1 MVGNGRLAELQH
13 ALDINLCYLLIGAG
27 DCHARVSCS
36 RFQGYAANGKVSPL
50 ELEFGHILCRGE
62 RFAYGSGYLVKVD
75 HIAVAQSARIFCNNS
90 EHLGVAM
97 PDEVFTNK
105 NPHRVRPHVYP
116 RHDIA
121 SHAKKSCTA

>member
-90 EHLGVAM
+90 EHFGVAM